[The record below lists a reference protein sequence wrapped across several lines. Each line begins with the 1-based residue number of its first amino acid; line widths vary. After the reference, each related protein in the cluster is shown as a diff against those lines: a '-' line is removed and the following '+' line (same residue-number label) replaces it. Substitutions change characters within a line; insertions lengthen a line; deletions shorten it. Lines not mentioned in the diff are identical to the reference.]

1 MTNMHSVVIIELD
14 KNTDYWQFLREKPQ
28 WYRELSRHPENFQEF
43 VKDNKIVRRKRVVDK
58 VEDFS
63 LMMTLA
69 RELL

>member
-1 MTNMHSVVIIELD
+1 MHSVVIIELD
-14 KNTDYWQFLREKPQ
+14 KNTDYWQILREKPQ

-43 VKDNKIVRRKRVVDK
+43 VKDYKIVRRKRVVDK